1 MEISCESVDQ
11 TMTTEQSGFLAG
23 IASLHPRT
31 VSPNLP
37 GCNAYSSSRD
47 VELFSSFELDGSGL
61 VRVSVGTFREVTAFD
76 NSRRKPPFLIQVLCT
91 EHHARLKQS
100 PRRSSQY
107 HPLWSQPENSSQPCK
122 LLSPA
127 LQSFSQSL
135 SIVLLLISSSNLRS
149 PFSASGSERF

>member
-1 MEISCESVDQ
+1 VVSSLVSRRFIRALFPESSWMQ
-11 TMTTEQSGFLAG
+11 CLLILE
-23 IASLHPRT
+23 R
-31 VSPNLP
+31 
-37 GCNAYSSSRD
+37 C
-47 VELFSSFELDGSGL
+47 ELFSSFELDGSGL

-76 NSRRKPPFLIQVLCT
+76 NSRRRPPFLIQVLCT